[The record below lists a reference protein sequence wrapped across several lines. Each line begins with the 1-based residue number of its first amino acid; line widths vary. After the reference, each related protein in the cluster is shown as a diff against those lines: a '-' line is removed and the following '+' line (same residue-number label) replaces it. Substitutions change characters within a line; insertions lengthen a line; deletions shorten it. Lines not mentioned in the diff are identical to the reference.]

1 MDAGNNLSNQALTRT
16 IQVSSLGTE
25 FKGMAE
31 VNEFITFGDVI
42 NYGVGRIPELPR
54 GNYRL
59 LIELLGW
66 LEENGLLQLADR
78 VEEIDC

>member
-1 MDAGNNLSNQALTRT
+1 MKLDSNFQIQALKRS
-16 IQVSSLGTE
+16 IEASRLSDE
-25 FKGMAE
+25 FKVMAE
-31 VNEFITFGDVI
+31 VNEFKSFDDFF
-42 NYGVGRIPELPR
+42 NYGVGRIPDLPH

-66 LEENGLLQLADR
+66 LEENGLLELADR